1 MADKRAWEQLAQEL
15 GFEFKAGLRAY
26 LESDAVRRMEADGSD
41 PQMAEGLA
49 KVRAMLDNPLV
60 MGLLD
65 GLFFGVVSGR
75 HRGYETAICH
85 GSSSSGGSRNA
96 PSIHVSLL
104 FNRTEK
110 LGLLLAPE
118 TFFTRVGRTLFRT
131 QDLPTGNAELDK
143 LVVVKAEEEA
153 PVRVLL
159 GDRRVQEALIALFR
173 DGAEWKVSDEGIRW
187 RRAGDQLTADEVRR
201 LLERMADA
209 AQALGR

>member
-1 MADKRAWEQLAQEL
+1 MADRQTWEQLAREL
-15 GFEFKAGLRAY
+15 GFEFKTGLRAY
-26 LESDAVRRMEADGSD
+26 LDSDAVRRMEADGSD

-49 KVRAMLDNPLV
+49 KARAMLDNPLV

-65 GLFFGVVSGR
+65 RLFFGVVTGS
-75 HRGYETAICH
+75 HRGYAIAICH
-85 GSSSSGGSRNA
+85 GSSPSGGNRNT
-96 PSIHVSLL
+96 PSVNVSLL
-104 FNRTEK
+104 FKRREK

-131 QDLPTGNAELDK
+131 QDLPTGNAELDR
-143 LVVVKAEEEA
+143 LVVVKANEET

-187 RRAGDQLTADEVRR
+187 RRAGGELTAGEVR
-201 LLERMADA
+201 LLLDRMTDV